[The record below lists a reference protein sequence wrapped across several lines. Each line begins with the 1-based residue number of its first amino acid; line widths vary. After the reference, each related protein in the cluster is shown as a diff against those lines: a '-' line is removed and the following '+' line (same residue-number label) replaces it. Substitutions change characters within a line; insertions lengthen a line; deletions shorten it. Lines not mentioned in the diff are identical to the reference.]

1 MTIVKNFFAVVL
13 ASALFTACNSSAHKT
28 AEKQTD
34 ASHNMHNMIS
44 SSTGYADSINN
55 GLIAKDTMKG
65 SPQRTAMASVGKA
78 HLHITY
84 HSPGVKG
91 RIIWGGLVPYNQVW
105 ATGAHTATN
114 IQINH
119 PIEIDSKKIDAGT
132 YAIFTIPGEKEW
144 TFILNK
150 NYQQHLTDDY
160 KETEDLLR
168 LMVKPVE
175 NKLVQRL
182 TYKVNKTG
190 DGTGTISMEW
200 EKIKIDIPFKT
211 LQ

>member
-1 MTIVKNFFAVVL
+1 MT
-13 ASALFTACNSSAHKT
+13 
-28 AEKQTD
+28 
-34 ASHNMHNMIS
+34 S
-44 SSTGYADSINN
+44 SSTGYADSVNN
-55 GLIAKDTMKG
+55 GLIAQDTMKS
-65 SPQRTAMASVGKA
+65 SPQRTAMSSVGNA

-91 RIIWGGLVPYNQVW
+91 RIIWGGLVPYGQVW

>member
-1 MTIVKNFFAVVL
+1 MTFFCKLKYFLQLRQGNIVKWFFPPLNTV
-13 ASALFTACNSSAHKT
+13 
-28 AEKQTD
+28 
-34 ASHNMHNMIS
+34 
-44 SSTGYADSINN
+44 
-55 GLIAKDTMKG
+55 
-65 SPQRTAMASVGKA
+65 
-78 HLHITY
+78 
-84 HSPGVKG
+84 
-91 RIIWGGLVPYNQVW
+91 
-105 ATGAHTATN
+105 
-114 IQINH
+114 
-119 PIEIDSKKIDAGT
+119 
-132 YAIFTIPGEKEW
+132 
-144 TFILNK
+144 FILNK